1 MGQDML
7 WLFICCC
14 SCGECGIWMHQA
26 CPTPC
31 CALLPAFVCRMTSD
45 PLLSSLTHV
54 VVDEVHERTTQGD
67 FLLALLRR
75 VLAARNTHN
84 AKAKGGGSS
93 GGPGVLPPLKV
104 VLMSATLDAG
114 LYSKYFGGVP
124 GETCTARSSCCL
136 NLVCDPGDALCTVPS
151 CSWRAVAA
159 MRAGG
164 HV

>member
-1 MGQDML
+1 
-7 WLFICCC
+7 
-14 SCGECGIWMHQA
+14 
-26 CPTPC
+26 
-31 CALLPAFVCRMTSD
+31 MTSD

-84 AKAKGGGSS
+84 ARAKAGGSS

-114 LYSKYFGGVP
+114 LYSKYFGGCP
-124 GETCTARSSCCL
+124 GEAGQGKAGCVECCVVDAGNAFCPVHRQGSCAQ
-136 NLVCDPGDALCTVPS
+136 GST
-151 CSWRAVAA
+151 
-159 MRAGG
+159 
-164 HV
+164 